1 MILDVAI
8 IIIRHIESSLISMS
22 RTDPK
27 EMLFVDSQ
35 NAGPA
40 ALLLSTHAWI
50 PLVTDIKRYDC
61 NSLSFLFLTFARRKL
76 SM

>member
-27 EMLFVDSQ
+27 EMLFADSQ
-35 NAGPA
+35 NADLA
-40 ALLLSTHAWI
+40 ALLLSTHAWTQ
-50 PLVTDIKRYDC
+50 LVTDIKRYNC
-61 NSLSFLFLTFARRKL
+61 NCLSFLFFTFARRKL
-76 SM
+76 GM